1 MRKLLIV
8 AVTTAAV
15 VAFSATAAFAQNPHF
30 LRSSAGVDN
39 SGNLV
44 GSFRIAGLGNNET
57 ITVTLSADATAQ
69 YACFNN
75 GGKHPSATNKETVT
89 APVSASGE
97 FTSGKNGS
105 VTGTLSTPPPGPGDF
120 TCPPGQTMVF
130 TFVEYDN
137 VSITADTAEGMIS
150 ADVPGTFTFGS
161 LV

>member
-1 MRKLLIV
+1 MRKALTV
-8 AVTTAAV
+8 MVTTAAIL
-15 VAFSATAAFAQNPHF
+15 ALTATAAFAQNPHF
-30 LRSSAGVDN
+30 LRASADVNSSGD
-39 SGNLV
+39 LV

-120 TCPPGQTMVF
+120 TCPPGQRMVF
-130 TFVEYDN
+130 TFVEYSN
-137 VSITADTAEGMIS
+137 VSITADTAEGTVS
-150 ADVPGTFTFGS
+150 SDVSGTFTFGS